1 MIISLPG
8 RKMGGKSTTFLQGEK
23 YEREKNRLKIR
34 FMHENMTHSSLEMG
48 NTYDSRR
55 KNELHK

>member
-1 MIISLPG
+1 
-8 RKMGGKSTTFLQGEK
+8 MGGKSTTFLQGEK